1 MFKILNFLF
10 RLPKQM
16 EDISL
21 ILNST
26 MSVQQNELIRDT
38 VKKERGRLLDF
49 IRKRVSSEEDAE
61 DILQDVFFELV
72 ETYRLMKP
80 VEKVASWM
88 FTVARNKIIDRYR
101 KKKPV
106 SLESQ
111 MGFSSEEE
119 GERLNFEELLEDYSE
134 SADSEL
140 IRNIILEALEEA
152 LEELPAEQRE
162 VFLLHEVEDRSF
174 QEISELSGVSVN
186 TLLSR
191 KRYAVLYLRKR
202 LKSVYEEINKY

>member
-1 MFKILNFLF
+1 MFKILNFFF

-162 VFLLHEVEDRSF
+162 VFLLHEIEDRSF

>member
-1 MFKILNFLF
+1 
-10 RLPKQM
+10 M
-16 EDISL
+16 EDITL

-26 MSVQQNELIRDT
+26 MSGQQDELIRDT

-61 DILQDVFFELV
+61 DILQDVFYELV

-88 FTVARNKIIDRYR
+88 FTVARNKITDRYR
-101 KKKPV
+101 KKKTL
-106 SLESQ
+106 SLENKL
-111 MGFSSEEE
+111 GFSAEDE
-119 GERLNFEELLEDYSE
+119 GERLNFAELLEDYSE

-140 IRNIILEALEEA
+140 IRNIIVEALDEA
-152 LEELPAEQRE
+152 LDDLPAEQRD
-162 VFLLHEVEDRSF
+162 VFILHEVEDRSF
-174 QEISELSGVSVN
+174 QEISELTGVSVN

-202 LKSVYEEINKY
+202 LKLVYEEISKF

>member
-1 MFKILNFLF
+1 
-10 RLPKQM
+10 
-16 EDISL
+16 
-21 ILNST
+21 
-26 MSVQQNELIRDT
+26 MSVQQDELIRDT

-61 DILQDVFFELV
+61 DILQDVFYELV

-88 FTVARNKIIDRYR
+88 FTVARNKITDKYR
-101 KKKPV
+101 KKKTL
-106 SLESQ
+106 SLENQ
-111 MGFSSEEE
+111 LGFSAEDE
-119 GERLNFEELLEDYSE
+119 GERLDFAELLEDYSE

-140 IRNIILEALEEA
+140 IRNIIIEALDEALED
-152 LEELPAEQRE
+152 LPSEQRD
-162 VFLLHEVEDRSF
+162 VFILHEVEDRSF
-174 QEISELSGVSVN
+174 QEISEMTGVSVN

-202 LKSVYEEINKY
+202 LRLVYEEISKF

>member
-1 MFKILNFLF
+1 MVKILNFLF
-10 RLPKQM
+10 RLPLQM

-21 ILNST
+21 IINST
-26 MSVQQNELIRDT
+26 MSVQQDELIRDT

-61 DILQDVFFELV
+61 DILQDVFYELI

-80 VEKVASWM
+80 VEKVASWL
-88 FTVARNKIIDRYR
+88 FKVARNKIIDRYR
-101 KKKPV
+101 KKKTL
-106 SLESQ
+106 SLENQ
-111 MGFSSEEE
+111 LGFSNEEE

-152 LEELPAEQRE
+152 LEELPEAQRE
-162 VFLLHEVEDRSF
+162 VFLLHEIEDRSF
-174 QEISELSGVSVN
+174 QEISELTGTSVN

-191 KRYAVLYLRKR
+191 KRYAVLYLRKK
-202 LKSVYEEINKY
+202 LKSVYEEISTY

>member
-1 MFKILNFLF
+1 
-10 RLPKQM
+10 M

-21 ILNST
+21 ILNTT

-80 VEKVASWM
+80 VEKVASWL
-88 FTVARNKIIDRYR
+88 FTVARNKITDRYR
-101 KKKPV
+101 KKKTL
-106 SLESQ
+106 SLENQ
-111 MGFSSEEE
+111 LGFGSEEE

-140 IRNIILEALEEA
+140 IRNIIVEALDEA
-152 LEELPAEQRE
+152 MEELPEEQRE
-162 VFLLHEVEDRSF
+162 VFIMHEIEDRSF
-174 QEISELSGVSVN
+174 QEISELTGVSVN

-191 KRYAVLYLRKR
+191 KRYAVLHLRKR
-202 LKSVYEEINKY
+202 LKSVYKEFSKY

>member
-1 MFKILNFLF
+1 
-10 RLPKQM
+10 M

-140 IRNIILEALEEA
+140 IRNIIMEALEEA
-152 LEELPAEQRE
+152 LDELPSEQRE

-174 QEISELSGVSVN
+174 QEISELSGISVN

>member
-1 MFKILNFLF
+1 
-10 RLPKQM
+10 
-16 EDISL
+16 
-21 ILNST
+21 
-26 MSVQQNELIRDT
+26 MSGQQDELIRDT

-61 DILQDVFFELV
+61 DILQDVFYELV

-88 FTVARNKIIDRYR
+88 FTVARNKITDRYR
-101 KKKPV
+101 KKKTL
-106 SLESQ
+106 SLENKL
-111 MGFSSEEE
+111 GFSAEDE
-119 GERLNFEELLEDYSE
+119 GERLNFAELLEDYSE

-140 IRNIILEALEEA
+140 IRNIIVEALDEA
-152 LEELPAEQRE
+152 LDDLPAEQRD
-162 VFLLHEVEDRSF
+162 VFILHEVEDRSF
-174 QEISELSGVSVN
+174 QEISELTGVSVN

-202 LKSVYEEINKY
+202 LKLVYEEISKF

>member
-1 MFKILNFLF
+1 
-10 RLPKQM
+10 M

-21 ILNST
+21 ILDST

-38 VKKERGRLLDF
+38 VKKARGRLLDF

-88 FTVARNKIIDRYR
+88 FTVARNKITDRYR
-101 KKKPV
+101 KKKTL
-106 SLESQ
+106 SLENQ
-111 MGFSSEEE
+111 VGFHSEDE
-119 GERLNFEELLEDYSE
+119 GERLNFEELLEDFSE
-134 SADSEL
+134 SADNEL
-140 IRNIILEALEEA
+140 IRNIIMEALEEA
-152 LEELPAEQRE
+152 LEELPEEQRD
-162 VFLLHEVEDRSF
+162 VFIMHEVEDRSF
-174 QEISELSGVSVN
+174 QEISELTGVSVN

-191 KRYAVLYLRKR
+191 KRYAVLFLRKR

>member
-1 MFKILNFLF
+1 
-10 RLPKQM
+10 M

-26 MSVQQNELIRDT
+26 MSVQQDELIRDT

-61 DILQDVFFELV
+61 DILQDVFYELV

-88 FTVARNKIIDRYR
+88 FTVARNKITDRYR
-101 KKKPV
+101 KKKTL
-106 SLESQ
+106 SLENQ
-111 MGFSSEEE
+111 LGFSAEEE
-119 GERLNFEELLEDYSE
+119 GERLDFAELLEDYSE

-140 IRNIILEALEEA
+140 IRNIIVEALDEA
-152 LEELPAEQRE
+152 LDDLPAEQRD
-162 VFLLHEVEDRSF
+162 VFILHEVEDRSF
-174 QEISELSGVSVN
+174 QEISEMTGVSVN

-202 LKSVYEEINKY
+202 LKLVYEEISKF

>member
-1 MFKILNFLF
+1 
-10 RLPKQM
+10 
-16 EDISL
+16 
-21 ILNST
+21 
-26 MSVQQNELIRDT
+26 MSVQQDELIRDT

-61 DILQDVFFELV
+61 DILQDVFYELV

-88 FTVARNKIIDRYR
+88 FTVARNKITDKYR
-101 KKKPV
+101 KKKTL
-106 SLESQ
+106 SLENQ
-111 MGFSSEEE
+111 LGFSAEDE
-119 GERLNFEELLEDYSE
+119 GERLDFAELLEDYSE

-140 IRNIILEALEEA
+140 IRNIIVEALDEALED
-152 LEELPAEQRE
+152 LPAEQRD
-162 VFLLHEVEDRSF
+162 VFILHEVEDRSF
-174 QEISELSGVSVN
+174 QEISEMTGVSVN

-202 LKSVYEEINKY
+202 LKLVYEEISKF

>member
-1 MFKILNFLF
+1 M
-10 RLPKQM
+10 QM

-140 IRNIILEALEEA
+140 IRNIIMEALEEA
-152 LEELPAEQRE
+152 LDELPSEQRE

-174 QEISELSGVSVN
+174 QEISELSGISVN

>member
-1 MFKILNFLF
+1 
-10 RLPKQM
+10 M
-16 EDISL
+16 ETLSL
-21 ILNST
+21 TIENTL
-26 MSVQQNELIRDT
+26 SVQDNDLIRDT
-38 VKKERGRLLDF
+38 VQKERSRLLDF
-49 IRKRVSSEEDAE
+49 IRRRVSSEEDAE

-72 ETYRLMKP
+72 EAYRLMKP
-80 VEKVASWM
+80 IEKIASWM
-88 FTVARNKIIDRYR
+88 FTVARHKIIDRYR

-111 MGFSSEEE
+111 LGFANDDE
-119 GERLNFEELLEDYSE
+119 GDSLNFAELLEDFSE

-140 IRNIILEALEEA
+140 IRNIILGALEEA
-152 LEELPAEQRE
+152 LEELPKEQKE
-162 VFLLHEVEDRSF
+162 VFVMHEIEDRSF
-174 QEISELSGVSVN
+174 QEISEQTGVSVN

>member
-1 MFKILNFLF
+1 
-10 RLPKQM
+10 
-16 EDISL
+16 
-21 ILNST
+21 
-26 MSVQQNELIRDT
+26 MSVQQDELIRDT

-61 DILQDVFFELV
+61 DILQDVFYELI
-72 ETYRLMKP
+72 EAFRLMKP

-88 FTVARNKIIDRYR
+88 FKVARNKIIDRYR
-101 KKKPV
+101 KKKTL
-106 SLESQ
+106 SLENQ
-111 MGFSSEEE
+111 LGFSSEEE
-119 GERLNFEELLEDYSE
+119 GERLNFEELLQDYSE

-152 LEELPAEQRE
+152 LEELPEAQRE

-174 QEISELSGVSVN
+174 QEISELTGASVN

-191 KRYAVLYLRKR
+191 KRYAVLYLRKK